1 MYDAVSL
8 WSAKNVQL
16 FHGKIVWIYKKSHQN
31 RSKGGGCHKN
41 LEFSKSFFVLFG
53 RKGWVLNFYL
63 KFKKYFS
70 TFWQGVGG
78 SKFFTQNPKSTA
90 LLAHMYYVCQFVLC
104 PPPLLIWDELLYRS
118 QCWFIGR
125 LFFPIPAFLARRAKK
140 AGAMPIC
147 ACTKRH
153 CKG

>member
-70 TFWQGVGG
+70 TFWQRVGG
-78 SKFFTQNPKSTA
+78 SKFFTQNTKSMA
-90 LLAHMYYVCQFVLC
+90 LLAHTLLALFWAALMWALGPLAPNIRAAQKKGRPQYG
-104 PPPLLIWDELLYRS
+104 PPKFQTY
-118 QCWFIGR
+118 
-125 LFFPIPAFLARRAKK
+125 LFWNFKLSY
-140 AGAMPIC
+140 C
-147 ACTKRH
+147 
-153 CKG
+153 